1 MDRAA
6 LINDPDERDEA
17 WADIDKMITAQAPAV
32 PYNWDTPPTVWSS
45 NVNAVISLNNSTID
59 LSFTSLK

>member
-1 MDRAA
+1 
-6 LINDPDERDEA
+6 
-17 WADIDKMITAQAPAV
+17 MITAQAPAII
-32 PYNWDTPPTVWSS
+32 YNWDSQGVVFSS